1 LANGSDTTRQR
12 VLRILLTNQGDYLW
26 ALSYG
31 AGLPAQVGETTSARA
46 IEASVRRQL
55 LTEVGIASQ
64 PPPTVKVTPIF
75 GGCIV
80 AVSYRDRAT
89 GLQSQVGITVER

>member
-1 LANGSDTTRQR
+1 

-46 IEASVRRQL
+46 IEAAVRRQM
-55 LTEVGIASQ
+55 LTEPGVAHQ
-64 PPPTVKVTPIF
+64 PPPTVSVTPIF
-75 GGCIV
+75 GGVIV
-80 AVSYRDRAT
+80 ARSRTATRAT
-89 GLQSQVGITVER
+89 GQQSQVGITVER

>member
-1 LANGSDTTRQR
+1 

-46 IEASVRRQL
+46 IEAAVRRQM
-55 LTEVGIASQ
+55 LTEPGVAHQ
-64 PPPTVKVTPIF
+64 PPPTVSVTPIF
-75 GGCIV
+75 GGVIV
-80 AVSYRDRAT
+80 KVTYRDKAT
-89 GLQSQVGITVER
+89 GQQSQVGITVER